1 MAAKQTAFLPFDARS
16 RHYRRVLPHV
26 LRSPSNAHFERSD
39 LFKGGSPVVSSLAR
53 AVIGRRSRNRYP
65 LTAIIFAA
73 LGLTASVA
81 ATSAAQQ
88 LPQPSQSTFDQLKAE
103 ADAARQAGD
112 LPRASGLYAQ
122 ALQINPTW
130 PDGWWYLGQLR
141 YSADDYTQAEDA
153 FTHYLNLMPDAAPA
167 TALRGLC
174 EFELGQYEPSL
185 RDVER
190 ALSLGAADDSRNT
203 QILRYHQGLLLTKLG
218 RFEEALTAYG
228 YFARQHIS
236 NDELIAAVGLA
247 ALRIPQFPKEAD
259 PSEHDRI
266 ALAGNATFLLLA
278 GDKPAAA
285 QAFQT
290 FFQRYPTAANV
301 HYTWGYLL
309 YPTDQD
315 AAVAEFRREL
325 AVNPANAIDHTMLAW
340 ALLMENSPA
349 EALAEAKKAAKEAPT
364 LPMAQLSLGRAL
376 LETGD
381 VKSATT
387 TLESALLLD
396 PQNLEIHIALARAYS
411 ESGREDDAR
420 RERIACLQ
428 LTQQSSKPAPAMG
441 QQGAPPAP

>member
-1 MAAKQTAFLPFDARS
+1 MCYDHPATRTLNGPIS
-16 RHYRRVLPHV
+16 
-26 LRSPSNAHFERSD
+26 S
-39 LFKGGSPVVSSLAR
+39 KGGSPVVSSLAR

-73 LGLTASVA
+73 LALTASVA

-88 LPQPSQSTFDQLKAE
+88 LTQSTQSTFDQLKAD
-103 ADAARQAGD
+103 ADATRQAGD

-247 ALRIPQFPKEAD
+247 ALRIPQFPKDAD

-278 GDKPAAA
+278 GDQPGAA

-340 ALLMENSPA
+340 ALLMENSPV
-349 EALAEAKKAAKEAPT
+349 EALAEAKKAAEEAPT

-396 PQNLEIHIALARAYS
+396 PQNLEIHIALARTYS
-411 ESGREDDAR
+411 ESGRQDDAR

>member
-1 MAAKQTAFLPFDARS
+1 MCYDHPAT
-16 RHYRRVLPHV
+16 
-26 LRSPSNAHFERSD
+26 AHFERSD
-39 LFKGGSPVVSSLAR
+39 LFQGGSPGVSSLAR

-73 LGLTASVA
+73 LALTASVA
-81 ATSAAQQ
+81 ATSASQQ
-88 LPQPSQSTFDQLKAE
+88 LPQPSQSAFDQLKAD

-122 ALQINPTW
+122 ALQINPSW

-141 YSADDYTQAEDA
+141 YSADAYTQAEDA
-153 FTHYLNLMPDAAPA
+153 FTHYLNLVPDAAPA

-247 ALRIPQFPKEAD
+247 ALRIPQFPKDAD

-266 ALAGNATFLLLA
+266 ALAGNATLLLLA
-278 GDKPAAA
+278 GDQPGAA

-290 FFQRYPTAANV
+290 FFQRYSTAANV

-325 AVNPANAIDHTMLAW
+325 TVNPANAVDHTMLAW
-340 ALLMENSPA
+340 ALLMETSPA
-349 EALAEAKKAAKEAPT
+349 EALPEAKKAAEEAPT

-387 TLESALLLD
+387 TLESALPLD

-441 QQGAPPAP
+441 QQGATPAP